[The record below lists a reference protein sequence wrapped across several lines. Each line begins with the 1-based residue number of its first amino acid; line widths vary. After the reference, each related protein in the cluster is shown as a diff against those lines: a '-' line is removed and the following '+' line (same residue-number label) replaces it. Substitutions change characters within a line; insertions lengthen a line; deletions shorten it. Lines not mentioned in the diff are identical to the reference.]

1 MDKKGYWIGL
11 VDVTDPES
19 YKAYV
24 AANAV
29 AFEKYGARFVVRAG
43 RNEQP
48 EEPAGNR
55 HVVIEFDSYD
65 KALECYRSP
74 EYAAAVE
81 LRKDAATVRLVI
93 VEGV

>member
-1 MDKKGYWIGL
+1 MSKKGYWIAL
-11 VDVTDPES
+11 VDVTDPEA
-19 YKAYV
+19 YKDYV

-29 AFEKYGARFVVRAG
+29 AFGKYGAKFVVRAG

-48 EEPAGNR
+48 EEPAGTR

-65 KALECYRSP
+65 KAVECYHSP
-74 EYAAAVE
+74 EYKAAVE
-81 LRKDAATVRLVI
+81 FRKNAAKARLVI